1 MTGVKVIGGAI
12 IPELTNFVNWIVKGT
27 IAARDWLKDHKGIV
41 VAALQVTGAIV
52 AGGLAF
58 SLLGGVLGMPSSP
71 EPSGSTAPA
80 KCSWLPAQ

>member
-1 MTGVKVIGGAI
+1 MTGPNRSEGDSINNDVTILTVGGNQDLEAI
-12 IPELTNFVNWIVKGT
+12 KQTV
-27 IAARDWLKDHKGIV
+27 
-41 VAALQVTGAIV
+41 
-52 AGGLAF
+52 AF